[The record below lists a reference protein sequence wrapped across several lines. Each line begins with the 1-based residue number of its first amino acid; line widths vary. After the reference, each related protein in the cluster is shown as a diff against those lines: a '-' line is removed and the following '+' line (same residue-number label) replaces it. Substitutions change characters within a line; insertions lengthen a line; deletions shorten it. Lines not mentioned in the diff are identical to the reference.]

1 MRFNTSINNVKCLE
15 WGINA
20 NQGAL
25 FDLLYQ
31 ASSWAETVI
40 LDNEVYYHVSR
51 NLVIE
56 ELPLYYNKPDTVYR
70 SFGDLHD
77 RGLIVYR
84 KDGKKDLM
92 KLTEKGKEWN
102 KKLGNKS
109 EKKPKFGNESE
120 KKPKFGNESE
130 KTRNEIR
137 KTSDS
142 NPTNNN
148 INNNINNNNIIDNNI
163 YSLVIDYF
171 NKKTGK
177 KYRANTKD
185 IQKLIKA
192 RIKEEYT
199 IEDFYKVIDNKVKT
213 WLHDKK
219 MIYYLR
225 PKTLFAGDNF
235 QNYLNESE
243 GENAGSKDT
252 GGNGNFDYS
261 GFKV

>member
-1 MRFNTSINNVKCLE
+1 MRFNTSINNIKCLE

-31 ASSWAETVI
+31 ASSWADTVI

-109 EKKPKFGNESE
+109 EKKPKLGN
-120 KKPKFGNESE
+120 KSE
-130 KTRNEIR
+130 KTRIQIR
-137 KTSDS
+137 KNSDS
-142 NPTNNN
+142 NPTY
-148 INNNINNNNIIDNNI
+148 NNINNNNINNNNI

-219 MIYYLR
+219 MSYYLR

-243 GENAGSKDT
+243 GENAGSEKT
-252 GGNGNFDYS
+252 GGFEYS
-261 GFKV
+261 GFAVD

>member
-1 MRFNTSINNVKCLE
+1 MKRDFKGIWIPKEIWLNEDLSIMEK
-15 WGINA
+15 
-20 NQGAL
+20 L
-25 FDLLYQ
+25 FLIEID
-31 ASSWAETVI
+31 S
-40 LDNEVYYHVSR
+40 LDNEEGCYASNEHFSNFFGLSKNR
-51 NLVIE
+51 CTEIIKSLEKKELISIE
-56 ELPLYYNKPDTVYR
+56 LQREA
-70 SFGDLHD
+70 
-77 RGLIVYR
+77 
-84 KDGKKDLM
+84 GKKNISKRIIRVLG
-92 KLTEKGKEWN
+92 KSNRGYSENRTEGV
-102 KKLGNKS
+102 
-109 EKKPKFGNESE
+109 
-120 KKPKFGNESE
+120 
-130 KTRNEIR
+130 R
-137 KTSDS
+137 KTDEGCSENREENNTLS
-142 NPTNNN
+142 NNT
-148 INNNINNNNIIDNNI
+148 IDNNI

-243 GENAGSKDT
+243 GENAGSEKT
-252 GGNGNFDYS
+252 GGFEYS
-261 GFKV
+261 GFAVD

>member
-109 EKKPKFGNESE
+109 EKKPEH
-120 KKPKFGNESE
+120 GNESE

-142 NPTNNN
+142 NPT
-148 INNNINNNNIIDNNI
+148 NNNINNNNIIDNNI

-177 KYRANTKD
+177 RYRANTKD

-219 MIYYLR
+219 MSYYLR

-243 GENAGSKDT
+243 GENAGSEKT
-252 GGNGNFDYS
+252 GGFVYS
-261 GFKV
+261 GFAVD

>member
-31 ASSWAETVI
+31 ASSWANTVI

-120 KKPKFGNESE
+120 K
-130 KTRNEIR
+130 TRNEIR

-142 NPTNNN
+142 NPT
-148 INNNINNNNIIDNNI
+148 NNNINNNNIIDNNI

-219 MIYYLR
+219 MSYYLR

-243 GENAGSKDT
+243 GENAGSEKT
-252 GGNGNFDYS
+252 GGFEYS
-261 GFKV
+261 GFAVD

>member
-109 EKKPKFGNESE
+109 EKKAEH
-120 KKPKFGNESE
+120 GNESE

-137 KTSDS
+137 KNSDS
-142 NPTNNN
+142 NPT
-148 INNNINNNNIIDNNI
+148 NNNINNNNIIDNNI

-177 KYRANTKD
+177 RYRANTKD

-192 RIKEEYT
+192 RIKEKYT

-219 MIYYLR
+219 MSYYLR

-243 GENAGSKDT
+243 GENAGSEKT
-252 GGNGNFDYS
+252 GGFEYS
-261 GFKV
+261 GFAVD

>member
-31 ASSWAETVI
+31 ASSWADTVI

-56 ELPLYYNKPDTVYR
+56 ELPLYYDKPDTVYR
-70 SFGDLHD
+70 HLKDLNEK
-77 RGLIVYR
+77 GLIVYR
-84 KDGKKDLM
+84 KEGKKDIM

-109 EKKPKFGNESE
+109 EKKPEPGNESE
-120 KKPKFGNESE
+120 KP
-130 KTRNEIR
+130 RNEIR

-142 NPTNNN
+142 NPT
-148 INNNINNNNIIDNNI
+148 NNNINNNNIIDNNI

-171 NKKTGK
+171 NKKSRK
-177 KYRANTKD
+177 PAA
-185 IQKLIKA
+185 Q
-192 RIKEEYT
+192 
-199 IEDFYKVIDNKVKT
+199 
-213 WLHDKK
+213 
-219 MIYYLR
+219 
-225 PKTLFAGDNF
+225 
-235 QNYLNESE
+235 
-243 GENAGSKDT
+243 
-252 GGNGNFDYS
+252 
-261 GFKV
+261 

>member
-31 ASSWAETVI
+31 ASSWADTVI

-109 EKKPKFGNESE
+109 EKKPEH
-120 KKPKFGNESE
+120 GNESE

-137 KTSDS
+137 KNSDS
-142 NPTNNN
+142 NPT
-148 INNNINNNNIIDNNI
+148 NNNINNNNIIDNNI

-177 KYRANTKD
+177 RYRANTKD

-219 MIYYLR
+219 MSYYLR

-243 GENAGSKDT
+243 GENAGSEKT
-252 GGNGNFDYS
+252 GGFEYS
-261 GFKV
+261 GFAVD

>member
-31 ASSWAETVI
+31 ASSWADTVI

-109 EKKPKFGNESE
+109 EKKPEH
-120 KKPKFGNESE
+120 GNESE

-137 KTSDS
+137 KNSDS
-142 NPTNNN
+142 NPT
-148 INNNINNNNIIDNNI
+148 NNNINNNNIIDNNI

-177 KYRANTKD
+177 RYRANTKD

-243 GENAGSKDT
+243 GENAGSEKT
-252 GGNGNFDYS
+252 GGFEYS
-261 GFKV
+261 GFAVD

>member
-31 ASSWAETVI
+31 ASSWADTVI

-51 NLVIE
+51 NLVIK
-56 ELPLYYNKPDTVYR
+56 ELPLYYDKPDTVYR
-70 SFGDLHD
+70 HLKDLD
-77 RGLIVYR
+77 KKGLIVYR
-84 KDGKKDLM
+84 KEGKNDLM

-109 EKKPKFGNESE
+109 EKKPEH
-120 KKPKFGNESE
+120 GNESE

-142 NPTNNN
+142 NPT
-148 INNNINNNNIIDNNI
+148 NNNINNNNIIDNNI

-243 GENAGSKDT
+243 GENAGSEKT
-252 GGNGNFDYS
+252 GGFEYS
-261 GFKV
+261 GFAVD

>member
-31 ASSWAETVI
+31 ASSWANTVI

-109 EKKPKFGNESE
+109 EKKPEH
-120 KKPKFGNESE
+120 GNESE

-148 INNNINNNNIIDNNI
+148 TNNNNIIDNNI

-219 MIYYLR
+219 MSYYLR

-243 GENAGSKDT
+243 GENAGSEKT
-252 GGNGNFDYS
+252 GGFKYS
-261 GFKV
+261 GFAVD

>member
-31 ASSWAETVI
+31 ASSWADTVI

-102 KKLGNKS
+102 KKLGMKS
-109 EKKPKFGNESE
+109 EKKPEH
-120 KKPKFGNESE
+120 GNESE

-142 NPTNNN
+142 NPT
-148 INNNINNNNIIDNNI
+148 NNNINNNNIIDNNI

-177 KYRANTKD
+177 RYRANTKD

-219 MIYYLR
+219 MSYYLR

-243 GENAGSKDT
+243 GENAGSEKT
-252 GGNGNFDYS
+252 GGFEYS
-261 GFKV
+261 GFAVD

>member
-15 WGINA
+15 WGINV

-102 KKLGNKS
+102 RKLGMKS
-109 EKKPKFGNESE
+109 EKKPEH
-120 KKPKFGNESE
+120 GNESE

-142 NPTNNN
+142 NPT
-148 INNNINNNNIIDNNI
+148 NNNINNNNIIDNNI

-192 RIKEEYT
+192 RIKEKYT

-219 MIYYLR
+219 MSYYLR

-243 GENAGSKDT
+243 GENAGSEKT
-252 GGNGNFDYS
+252 GGFEYS
-261 GFKV
+261 GFAVD

>member
-109 EKKPKFGNESE
+109 EKKPEHGNESE
-120 KKPKFGNESE
+120 KP
-130 KTRNEIR
+130 RNEIR

-148 INNNINNNNIIDNNI
+148 TNNNNIIDNNI

-177 KYRANTKD
+177 RYRANTKD

-235 QNYLNESE
+235 QNYLNE
-243 GENAGSKDT
+243 NRVYK
-252 GGNGNFDYS
+252 
-261 GFKV
+261 K

>member
-102 KKLGNKS
+102 KKLGMKS
-109 EKKPKFGNESE
+109 EKKPEH
-120 KKPKFGNESE
+120 GNESE

-137 KTSDS
+137 KNSDS
-142 NPTNNN
+142 NPT
-148 INNNINNNNIIDNNI
+148 NNNINNNNIIDNNI

-177 KYRANTKD
+177 RYRANTKD
-185 IQKLIKA
+185 VQKLIKA
-192 RIKEEYT
+192 RIKEKYT

-219 MIYYLR
+219 MSYYLR

-243 GENAGSKDT
+243 GENAGSEKT
-252 GGNGNFDYS
+252 GGFEYS
-261 GFKV
+261 GFAVD

>member
-102 KKLGNKS
+102 KKLGMKS
-109 EKKPKFGNESE
+109 EKKPEH
-120 KKPKFGNESE
+120 GNESE

-142 NPTNNN
+142 NPT
-148 INNNINNNNIIDNNI
+148 NNNINNNNIIDNNI

-177 KYRANTKD
+177 RYRANTKD
-185 IQKLIKA
+185 VQKLIKA
-192 RIKEEYT
+192 RIKEKYT

-219 MIYYLR
+219 MSYYLR

-243 GENAGSKDT
+243 GENAGSEKT
-252 GGNGNFDYS
+252 GGFEYS
-261 GFKV
+261 GFAVD

>member
-1 MRFNTSINNVKCLE
+1 MRYFTNINNIKCLE
-15 WGINA
+15 WGLNA

-25 FDLLYQ
+25 FDLLNQ
-31 ASSWAETVI
+31 ASSWAETHI
-40 LDNEVYYHVSR
+40 IDNEVFYHVSR
-51 NLVIE
+51 NLVLE
-56 ELPLYYNKPDTVYR
+56 ELPLFFTKSDTVYR
-70 SFGDLHD
+70 NFIDLQEK
-77 RGLIVYR
+77 GLIEYKKV
-84 KDGKKDLM
+84 GKKDVI
-92 KLTEKGKEWN
+92 KLTEKGKCWN
-102 KKLGNKS
+102 AKLGNKS
-109 EKKPKFGNESE
+109 EKKAEH
-120 KKPKFGNESE
+120 GNESE

-137 KTSDS
+137 KNSDS
-142 NPTNNN
+142 NPT
-148 INNNINNNNIIDNNI
+148 NNNINNNNIIDNNI

-219 MIYYLR
+219 MSYYLR

-243 GENAGSKDT
+243 GENAGSEKT
-252 GGNGNFDYS
+252 GGFEYS
-261 GFKV
+261 GFAVD